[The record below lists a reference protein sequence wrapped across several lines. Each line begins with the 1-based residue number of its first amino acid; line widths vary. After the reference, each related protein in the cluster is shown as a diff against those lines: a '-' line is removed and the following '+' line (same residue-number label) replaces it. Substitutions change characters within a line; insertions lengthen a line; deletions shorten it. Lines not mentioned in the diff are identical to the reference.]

1 MGEPVKSIV
10 PAENVKDYSG
20 IIYWNSFEVILE
32 HWNMSITGSA
42 TETWYEYVRDRFGPF
57 DRALF
62 VNCGNGWVERALF
75 QSGTIR
81 SAVGFDINGELL
93 SQARE
98 EALQLGMPSHYVV
111 ADCNIF
117 DATTLGKF
125 DLIVN
130 YAAMHRVVY
139 LNRITQQIAEML
151 N

>member
-20 IIYWNSFEVILE
+20 IIY
-32 HWNMSITGSA
+32 WNMSITGSA

-111 ADCNIF
+111 A
-117 DATTLGKF
+117 
-125 DLIVN
+125 
-130 YAAMHRVVY
+130 
-139 LNRITQQIAEML
+139 
-151 N
+151 